1 LTLTSARAAA
11 AAEVLGARVVI
22 PAHLDSWAHFSEGID
37 DVVAAFDEAG
47 IGELLDV
54 RPHGQWTPLDTG

>member
-1 LTLTSARAAA
+1 
-11 AAEVLGARVVI
+11 VLGARVVI

-47 IGELLDV
+47 IGGVLDV
-54 RPHGQWTPLDTG
+54 RPHGHWTLLEQL